1 MGIQENRLANRKKH
15 SIIMNMTLH
24 VISALLQFSEPY
36 SVQKRLAKLMGISDT
51 PKTQEE
57 IKLNCVI
64 SKKKRSF
71 LTTTFLLLL
80 LD

>member
-1 MGIQENRLANRKKH
+1 
-15 SIIMNMTLH
+15 MNMTLH

-57 IKLNCVI
+57 IKVN
-64 SKKKRSF
+64 
-71 LTTTFLLLL
+71 
-80 LD
+80 